1 LDYIQRGGTPV
12 AYDRCLATAFGVK
25 ALELVKEK
33 RFGEMTAL
41 NGNQITSVP
50 LESVEDEIKT
60 VDLSSYEIAEMFFG

>member
-1 LDYIQRGGTPV
+1 
-12 AYDRCLATAFGVK
+12 
-25 ALELVKEK
+25 
-33 RFGEMTAL
+33 MTAL